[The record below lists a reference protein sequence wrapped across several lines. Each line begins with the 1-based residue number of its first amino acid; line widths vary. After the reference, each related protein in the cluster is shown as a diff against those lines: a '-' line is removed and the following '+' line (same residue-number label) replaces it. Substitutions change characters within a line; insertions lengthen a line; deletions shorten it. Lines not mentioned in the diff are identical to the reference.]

1 MHESYFQSVIEDRQ
15 REVSNVV
22 KDNQPHS
29 HLQDSASNKPGS
41 PAQSKSILNLSV
53 LLIGKRL
60 EGIFTIYNKR
70 SLIVRD

>member
-1 MHESYFQSVIEDRQ
+1 MNESYFQSVIEDRQ

-22 KDNQPHS
+22 KENQPHS
-29 HLQDSASNKPGS
+29 HLQDSASKKP
-41 PAQSKSILNLSV
+41 QSKSILNLSV